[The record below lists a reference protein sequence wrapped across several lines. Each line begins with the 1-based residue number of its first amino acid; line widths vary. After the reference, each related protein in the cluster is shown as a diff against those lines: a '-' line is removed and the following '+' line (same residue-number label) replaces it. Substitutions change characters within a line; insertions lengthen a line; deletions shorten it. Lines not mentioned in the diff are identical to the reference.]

1 MLAPRSLLRCGRN
14 LPAHLPVVLLVSACV
29 VACRAGTAPE
39 ASSPTVQAVVHSG
52 DQTDRT
58 IARIVTAAQ
67 AVKSRPQPAQLAD
80 ARGANGQPDQHG
92 GDSFAEDCRRIRQL
106 VPAWD
111 EGTGATLR
119 FLQEST
125 GKRVSLIFVDATAPL
140 YKPEASLWMIQATA
154 KDYAG
159 KTIGHLV
166 LLLRSLKPGHMHG
179 DEQTQ
184 DAVLGVLVGSERWDG
199 HNPETSWS
207 INSGSYCDVVLR
219 DAGGGNLEGEIRG
232 KLVDNRG
239 SGFINVESGYFYI
252 NR

>member
-1 MLAPRSLLRCGRN
+1 MLFA
-14 LPAHLPVVLLVSACV
+14 AAFA
-29 VACRAGTAPE
+29 VACRTGPVPAA
-39 ASSPTVQAVVHSG
+39 ASPTEPATDRSG
-52 DQTDRT
+52 DETDQT
-58 IARIVTAAQ
+58 IAAIVSAAKS
-67 AVKSRPQPAQLAD
+67 AASRPPQAQLAETRD
-80 ARGANGQPDQHG
+80 ANGKANRQG
-92 GDSFAEDCRRIRQL
+92 TDSFAEDCRRIRQL

-125 GKRVSLIFVDATAPL
+125 GKRVSLIFVDATAPH

-154 KDYAG
+154 KDSAG

-184 DAVLGVLVGSERWDG
+184 DAVLGVLVGTERWDG
-199 HNPETSWS
+199 RNPETSWS

-219 DAGGGNLEGEIRG
+219 DAGGGNLDGEIRG